1 MGNILPE
8 QCFFSP
14 HGAIPP
20 LFEKSLSLPIGRA
33 VVELYF
39 AMRRYGKNEE

>member
-1 MGNILPE
+1 MGNVLPE
-8 QCFFSP
+8 QCFLVL
-14 HGAIPP
+14 IENTTV
-20 LFEKSLSLPIGRA
+20 FEKSLSLPIGRA